1 MFTLHSNHKGLPQ
14 SRRLK
19 PSYSTKQATPFN
31 RARSLAK
38 AGSSIISSSE
48 YLNLIE
54 GLNMDKSLSKAP
66 EFAVLIAC
74 RHRLFGRE
82 VTKRPRTTA
91 WRCLRLKD
99 AESMPR
105 SKVGCKLQRFHIE
118 TWTWLFCRYGVQHV
132 NYLGAL
138 STRQI
143 PGCIVHPAQEREPK
157 HCRMCKWNDA

>member
-82 VTKRPRTTA
+82 VTKRPLPI
-91 WRCLRLKD
+91 WRSACQL
-99 AESMPR
+99 
-105 SKVGCKLQRFHIE
+105 
-118 TWTWLFCRYGVQHV
+118 
-132 NYLGAL
+132 
-138 STRQI
+138 
-143 PGCIVHPAQEREPK
+143 PGCSVHPQEREPK
-157 HCRMCKWNDA
+157 HCRIVQNVQMKRCKMGTSSQSSPPLPARHPVLEGFMHPRWCKILSMKLYH